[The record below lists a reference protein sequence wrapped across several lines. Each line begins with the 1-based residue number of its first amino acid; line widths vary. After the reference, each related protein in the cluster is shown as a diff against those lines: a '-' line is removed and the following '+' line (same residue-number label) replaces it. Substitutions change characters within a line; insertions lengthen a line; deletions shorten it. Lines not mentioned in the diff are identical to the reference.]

1 MKNSFMKALLTAGV
15 LSAASLAPAL
25 TSPALAEAD
34 NSVEQFISLNR
45 SIVVEE
51 EFVRLGDIFSGLEDQ
66 ADTPIGRAPK
76 AGTTVQLEARW
87 LATLAR
93 NYGVDWSP
101 SSRLEYAEVKR
112 DSIRLER
119 SELLDMVKMAF
130 QTRGEQADLEISL
143 EEPQDSLHIPRV
155 ADAKAGIVGLERN
168 ADSNRF
174 RARLVYPDNGSP
186 LVRMELSGRAYE
198 MVEVPVVNKRVNRS
212 DIITESDIA
221 WESQRLDRLHADTV
235 TDAERMFGKSPRR
248 TLRAGSSLRGNDLV
262 EPILVTKN
270 SGVTIRYRNANMHLT
285 VSGRAL
291 EEGTDGAVIR
301 VMNTKSNQVIE
312 AVVEDTGL
320 VSVGGHN
327 TAMLN

>member
-1 MKNSFMKALLTAGV
+1 MKSTLMKTLLTAGF
-15 LSAASLAPAL
+15 LSAASL
-25 TSPALAEAD
+25 SPALPTPALAD
-34 NSVEQFISLNR
+34 SAQATEQIISLNR

-51 EFVRLGDIFSGLEDQ
+51 EFVRLGHIFSGLEAQ

-76 AGTTVQLEARW
+76 AGTRVQLEARW

-101 SSRLEYAEVKR
+101 SSHLEYAEVER
-112 DSIRLER
+112 ASIRLER
-119 SELLDMVKMAF
+119 GELLAMIEAAF
-130 QTRGEQADLEISL
+130 QDRGEEGELEISL
-143 EEPQDSLHIPRV
+143 EEPQDTLHIPRV
-155 ADAKAGIVGLERN
+155 DGAEAGIVGLERSEE
-168 ADSNRF
+168 SNRF
-174 RARLVYPDNGSP
+174 AARLVYPDNGSP
-186 LVRMELSGRAYE
+186 LVRLELRGRAYE
-198 MVEVPVVNKRVNRS
+198 LVEVPVVNKRVSRN
-212 DIITESDIA
+212 DIIAESDIV
-221 WESQRLDRLHADTV
+221 WESRRIDRLHRDTV
-235 TDAERMFGKSPRR
+235 TDAQRMIGKSPRR
-248 TLRAGSSLRGNDLV
+248 TLRAGSSLRGNDLA
-262 EPILVTKN
+262 EPILVAKN

>member
-1 MKNSFMKALLTAGV
+1 MKNTFMKALLTAGI

-25 TSPALAEAD
+25 PTPALAQSAEAT
-34 NSVEQFISLNR
+34 EQIVALNR
-45 SIVVEE
+45 SIVVKE
-51 EFVRLGDIFSGLEDQ
+51 EFVRLGDIFNGLEEQ

-76 AGTTVQLEARW
+76 AGTRVQLEARW

-101 SSRLEYAEVKR
+101 SSRLEYAEVER
-112 DSIRLER
+112 ASIRLEPG
-119 SELLDMVKMAF
+119 ELLDMIEDAF
-130 QTRGEQADLEISL
+130 LARGEQAELELSL
-143 EEPQDSLHIPRV
+143 EEPQDTLHVPLV
-155 ADAKAGIVGLERN
+155 EGAEAGIVGLKRSKN
-168 ADSNRF
+168 SNRF
-174 RARLVYPDNGSP
+174 TARLVYPDNGSP
-186 LVRMELSGRAYE
+186 LVRLDLRGRAYE

-212 DIITESDIA
+212 DIITESDIV

-235 TDAERMFGKSPRR
+235 TDAERMIGKSPRR
-248 TLRAGSSLRGNDLV
+248 TLRAGSSLRGHDLA

-301 VMNTKSNQVIE
+301 VMNTKSNQIIE

-327 TAMLN
+327 TVMLN